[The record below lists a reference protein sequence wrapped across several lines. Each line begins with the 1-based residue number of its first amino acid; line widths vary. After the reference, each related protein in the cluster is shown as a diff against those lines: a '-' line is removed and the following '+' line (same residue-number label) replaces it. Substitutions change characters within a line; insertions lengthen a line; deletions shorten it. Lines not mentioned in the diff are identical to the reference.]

1 MNNSFKKEE
10 EEEEGEKNLEVLLQ
24 CEAFMGG

>member
-10 EEEEGEKNLEVLLQ
+10 EEEGGKNLEVLLQ